1 MRKIVP
7 FAITLLFLTIYGCE
21 PFLEFNPVNPKIIVP
36 DVIEP
41 DPSDNDPQQT
51 GVACGYLNRS
61 ISSVDLLDNIDIPN
75 DLPLYYDLSDS
86 IPPVRSQGSQGSCVS
101 WATTYY
107 LKSYQ
112 EKIEHGYDYES
123 YEDVMSPA
131 YVYNQTKAN
140 PNCDSGS
147 NIANALE
154 ILKTQ
159 GVLSWQAFPYSDSQ
173 CSNLP
178 TEEEKQMADTNQIED
193 YFIVGIPDTNTDPNY
208 TLINLIKTLVSQD
221 NPIVISLDISN
232 IDFTYL
238 DTIDND
244 FVARSYSEN
253 PIDACGHAVLIVG
266 YSDELN
272 AFKFVN
278 SWGTTWGNEG
288 YAWLDYNF
296 FLPDTEPDYQFGLG
310 TAFIA
315 FDKE

>member
-1 MRKIVP
+1 
-7 FAITLLFLTIYGCE
+7 
-21 PFLEFNPVNPKIIVP
+21 
-36 DVIEP
+36 
-41 DPSDNDPQQT
+41 
-51 GVACGYLNRS
+51 
-61 ISSVDLLDNIDIPN
+61 
-75 DLPLYYDLSDS
+75 
-86 IPPVRSQGSQGSCVS
+86 
-101 WATTYY
+101 
-107 LKSYQ
+107 
-112 EKIEHGYDYES
+112 
-123 YEDVMSPA
+123 MSPS

-140 PNCDSGS
+140 PNCNSGS

-178 TEEEKQMADTNQIED
+178 TEEEKEMADVNKIED

-208 TLINLIKTLVSQD
+208 TLINLIKTLVSEG
-221 NPIVISLDISN
+221 NPIIISLDISN
-232 IDFTYL
+232 INFTYL

-244 FVARSYSEN
+244 FVARTYSN
-253 PIDACGHAVLIVG
+253 TPIDTCGHAVLIVG
-266 YSDELN
+266 YNDELN

-296 FLPDTEPDYQFGLG
+296 FLTPLDPDYQQGLG

-315 FDKE
+315 YDK